1 MSNEVVCNKCGQTGI
16 FIIPGTPCLRKFADG
31 TKICDGIME
40 KDNSVPLE
48 NYLARELGELT
59 RPLTAAER
67 QALNRLDRKNRGICR
82 QCSNRLAKNSVAFC
96 DEHLKQHREKAKQ
109 NYASKN

>member
-1 MSNEVVCNKCGQTGI
+1 MLLT
-16 FIIPGTPCLRKFADG
+16 PGSPCLRKFADG
-31 TKICDGIME
+31 ARVCDGVME
-40 KDNSVPLE
+40 KDEAPLLD

-82 QCSNRLAKNSVAFC
+82 QCSRRLAKNSVAFC
-96 DEHLKQHREKAKQ
+96 DEHLKQHREKAKR
-109 NYASKN
+109 NYVSKTN